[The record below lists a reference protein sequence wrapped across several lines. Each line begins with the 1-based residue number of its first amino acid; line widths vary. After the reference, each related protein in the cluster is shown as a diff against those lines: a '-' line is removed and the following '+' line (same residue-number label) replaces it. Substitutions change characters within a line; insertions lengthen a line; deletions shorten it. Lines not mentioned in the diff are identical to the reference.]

1 MSLSGSKR
9 EINKFIKN
17 IKVSEENY
25 DINKLVPLDP
35 SSTKETTVK
44 DPDGTE
50 RTVTVFAKEDSHDG
64 YLDAVETWGS
74 KWGACDVEIDNPQ
87 SIRFTSAWSPC
98 TPLFIAVSK
107 MYPNVIF
114 SIVST
119 EEAQLFAHY
128 QVIHNGETVWEE
140 SIDPTRYPPEVQAIA
155 DKAEEEDTAEAWE
168 EWYEAESDWRN
179 HTEDKLYDDCM
190 LVTKQYIKHVAKSK
204 RRAKQGKEL
213 DAFFPE

>member
-9 EINKFIKN
+9 EIKKFIKD
-17 IKVSEENY
+17 ITVSEENY

-35 SSTKETTVK
+35 RASEERTVK
-44 DPDGTE
+44 NLDGTE
-50 RTVTVFAKEDSHDG
+50 RTVTVFAEGSFDG
-64 YLDAVETWGS
+64 YLDAIETWGS
-74 KWGACDVEIDNPQ
+74 KWGACDVEIDNPE

-98 TPLFIAVSK
+98 TPLFLAVSK

-114 SIVST
+114 SIIST
-119 EEAQLFAHY
+119 EEAQFFACY
-128 QVIHNGETVWEE
+128 EVIHNGETVWGE
-140 SIDPTRYPPEVQAIA
+140 SIDPTRYPHEVQAIA

-168 EWYEAESDWRN
+168 AWYEAESDWR
-179 HTEDKLYDDCM
+179 HHIDDRLDTDCS

-213 DAFFPE
+213 DTFVPE